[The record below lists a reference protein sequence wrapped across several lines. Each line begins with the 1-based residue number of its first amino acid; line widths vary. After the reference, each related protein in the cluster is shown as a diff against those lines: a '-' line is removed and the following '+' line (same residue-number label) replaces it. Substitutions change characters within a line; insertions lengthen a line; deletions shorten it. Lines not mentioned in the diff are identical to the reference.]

1 MFGST
6 TNAAP
11 TLNLSTGGTGFGA
24 APASTSAAAPGNFS
38 FGAAP
43 LGGGSAFSFA
53 TPKVATSAAGIAPT
67 STTSAFGSA
76 GLGGSVTSTGG
87 FGFPTAN
94 TTVATAPTGASAAG
108 CVASGTQGSMTF
120 EELEKKCNEWKKE
133 LEFQEEAFLK
143 RATQIN
149 AWDRLITANA
159 EKITELHEYMKKVKS
174 DQDRMDREVDF
185 VVAQQKELEEMLGPL
200 EQEALALEP
209 TSIQHHTDFERQ
221 TTYNSAT
228 TVNAQL
234 RGMAERIKDIIE
246 HINANNKSGND
257 SSSLSQITKILNAH
271 VDVLQ
276 FIQNGIDTLQQK
288 TEDVSKLMASGRI

>member
-1 MFGST
+1 MSK
-6 TNAAP
+6 
-11 TLNLSTGGTGFGA
+11 
-24 APASTSAAAPGNFS
+24 PAEGAPGGQP
-38 FGAAP
+38 GANC
-43 LGGGSAFSFA
+43 A
-53 TPKVATSAAGIAPT
+53 TM
-67 STTSAFGSA
+67 
-76 GLGGSVTSTGG
+76 VT
-87 FGFPTAN
+87 
-94 TTVATAPTGASAAG
+94 
-108 CVASGTQGSMTF
+108 GSMTY
-120 EELEKKCNEWKKE
+120 EELEKKCNEWKNE
-133 LEFQEEAFLK
+133 LEFQEESFLK

-159 EKITELHEYMKKVKS
+159 EKITELHEYMQKVKS

-185 VVAQQKELEEMLGPL
+185 VIAQQKELEEMLAPL
-200 EQEALALEP
+200 EQEALNLEP

-257 SSSLSQITKILNAH
+257 ASSISQITKILNAH

-288 TEDVSKLMASGRI
+288 TEDVSKLMASSRI